1 MPEKRFFRT
10 LWSLTRPYWVS
21 DKRAV
26 GLTLLATVIGL
37 ALMGV
42 WIEVQFNTWTREMY
56 NSFESKDGAEFWR
69 QLGKFGLLALLY
81 IINAVYRLY
90 FQQMLLIEWRTWL
103 TEKYLADWLKDRT
116 YYRMQLLDRGTDNPD
131 QRIAEDL
138 KLFVEE
144 TLTLSLGL
152 LSALVTLLSFVAI
165 LWVLSGSLEILG
177 IEIPGYMFWVALIY
191 AIVASLLAHLIGK
204 PLVDLNFNQQRYEAD
219 FRFSLIRLR
228 ENSEGVALYRGEAS
242 ESAGFHTRFAS
253 VIGNWWGLM
262 RKRKQLAWFTSFYA
276 QLAILFP
283 YIVAAP
289 RYFSGKIP
297 LGEFF
302 QIASAFGQVQTALS
316 WFIEAYPLFA
326 SWKATVDRLTGF
338 AEAMERVRAQH
349 LEGERTETDASGLS
363 IGALE
368 LSLPNGATL
377 LAPTSMTLKKNEPVL
392 ISGPSGSGKSTLFR
406 ALAGIWPYWKG
417 RIELPKGEKLLFLP
431 QRTYLPIGTLKHA
444 VCYPAT
450 NEDTISDEAAREAL
464 VAVGL
469 DRFAD
474 DLQRSENWT
483 QVLSGGEQ
491 QRLAFA
497 RALLYRPDWL
507 FLDEGTASLH
517 DAAERELY
525 ELLRTRLPNTTI
537 VSIGHRESL
546 AQFHE
551 RRLVW
556 KSDGEASRLAA
567 VPA

>member
-1 MPEKRFFRT
+1 
-10 LWSLTRPYWVS
+10 
-21 DKRAV
+21 
-26 GLTLLATVIGL
+26 
-37 ALMGV
+37 
-42 WIEVQFNTWTREMY
+42 
-56 NSFESKDGAEFWR
+56 
-69 QLGKFGLLALLY
+69 
-81 IINAVYRLY
+81 
-90 FQQMLLIEWRTWL
+90 
-103 TEKYLADWLKDRT
+103 
-116 YYRMQLLDRGTDNPD
+116 
-131 QRIAEDL
+131 
-138 KLFVEE
+138 
-144 TLTLSLGL
+144 
-152 LSALVTLLSFVAI
+152 
-165 LWVLSGSLEILG
+165 
-177 IEIPGYMFWVALIY
+177 
-191 AIVASLLAHLIGK
+191 
-204 PLVDLNFNQQRYEAD
+204 
-219 FRFSLIRLR
+219 
-228 ENSEGVALYRGEAS
+228 
-242 ESAGFHTRFAS
+242 
-253 VIGNWWGLM
+253 
-262 RKRKQLAWFTSFYA
+262 
-276 QLAILFP
+276 
-283 YIVAAP
+283 VAAP

-363 IGALE
+363 LGALE
-368 LSLPNGATL
+368 LSLPNGSTL

-474 DLQRSENWT
+474 DLRRSENWT

-525 ELLRTRLPNTTI
+525 ELLRTRLRNTTI